1 MPKAAN
7 GRSDDPVRQLPI
19 LPSNVPEHALDAQIT
34 PERAERYRQVLL
46 RRTGRIAVVIE
57 DCHDP
62 HNATAVTRT
71 CDAFGINRIHVIVGE
86 TPYRVNRRVSG
97 GSHHH
102 VDIRTHAHIEEAY
115 AELRRDGFAIAVSG
129 LSEDALVGP
138 QQLLPELEKRP
149 LALVFGNEHT
159 GASEFADSQAD
170 MRFLIPM
177 VGFAQSLN
185 VSVSVAITLYTLRQ
199 QALTHADP
207 GDLSDREQRRLYDQ
221 WVRSFRGEAGEKY
234 LRRIGR
240 GNEPLDVYTPESSE
254 KRHVKASTPDRRLL

>member
-7 GRSDDPVRQLPI
+7 GRTRDAVRDLPI
-19 LPSNVPEHALDAQIT
+19 LASPVPEHPLDAQMT
-34 PERAERYRQVLL
+34 AERVARYRQVLL
-46 RRTGRIAVVIE
+46 RRTGRIAVVVE

-71 CDAFGINRIHVIVGE
+71 CDAFGINRLHVVVGE

-102 VDIRTHAHIEEAY
+102 VDIRTHVNIEEAY
-115 AELRRDGFAIAVSG
+115 AELRRDGFKIAVSG
-129 LSEDALVGP
+129 LSDDSLPGP
-138 QQLLPELEKRP
+138 QHLLPVLESQP

-185 VSVSVAITLYTLRQ
+185 VSVSAAITLYTLRQ
-199 QALTHADP
+199 EALTSAAK
-207 GDLSDREQRRLYDQ
+207 GDLSDEEQRQLYDE
-221 WVRSFRGEAGEKY
+221 WVRRYRGEAGEKY
-234 LRRIGR
+234 LRRLGR
-240 GNEPLDVYTPESSE
+240 GNEPLDVYHP
-254 KRHVKASTPDRRLL
+254 